1 MICRI
6 ADFNVEF
13 KNPSQY
19 VEKFFLPFKAD
30 ALPEVSFSVNP
41 DDIEQ
46 QRQRQTEVVSDGVL
60 ELTVFHR
67 KLVGWTP
74 LQGAFMLHSALID
87 VEGTGVAFAALSG
100 TGKTTHMLLWK
111 KLLGDKLTI
120 VNGDKPIIRF
130 FEGEEF
136 AYGYGTPWCGK
147 ERLSTTGRVPLK
159 HLCFIER
166 GEENRCERIQAS
178 EVLERIFNQAYIP
191 RNDPQAAYNAM
202 SLINRMLNTC
212 SLWKITCNMEEEAA
226 RVAYDTIIR
235 NA

>member
-30 ALPEVSFSVNP
+30 ALPEVSFSVNA

-67 KLVGWTP
+67 KLAGWAP

-130 FEGEEF
+130 IDGKPTAF
-136 AYGYGTPWCGK
+136 GTPWQGK
-147 ERLSTTGRVPLK
+147 ESLGDNISAPLTDI
-159 HLCFIER
+159 CFIVRSATNSVEKVTS
-166 GEENRCERIQAS
+166 EEIFDK
-178 EVLERIFNQAYIP
+178 IFNQILLPDDVMGRVITLELVNNLLKKCNLWLIKCNMDIDA
-191 RNDPQAAYNAM
+191 ASTAYNAIIK
-202 SLINRMLNTC
+202 S
-212 SLWKITCNMEEEAA
+212 KEE
-226 RVAYDTIIR
+226 
-235 NA
+235 